1 MREYFKKIPVL
12 VWVTNIISSI
22 KIIIQYSIGINV
34 KTQDE
39 RANPSDAEWEN
50 NPWAIVFKKRSDFA
64 KSYTHNKN
72 VLDLCCGTGWT
83 TFEIGKIANQV
94 IGVDYSDEAL
104 EIARRKYGG
113 NNITYKKMNALA
125 LEFSPESFD
134 SVVSMEAIEHFTQQD
149 GKKFISEAYR
159 VLKKRGIFLGSTP
172 QVENRNPINLL
183 ALKKIDPFHL
193 YLYSEKILEN
203 ILLEIF
209 NEVEV
214 IPQKEGWLLFIAR
227 K

>member
-1 MREYFKKIPVL
+1 
-12 VWVTNIISSI
+12 
-22 KIIIQYSIGINV
+22 
-34 KTQDE
+34 
-39 RANPSDAEWEN
+39 
-50 NPWAIVFKKRSDFA
+50 
-64 KSYTHNKN
+64 
-72 VLDLCCGTGWT
+72 
-83 TFEIGKIANQV
+83 
-94 IGVDYSDEAL
+94 
-104 EIARRKYGG
+104 
-113 NNITYKKMNALA
+113 MNALA

-149 GKKFISEAYR
+149 GKKFVSEAYR
-159 VLKKRGIFLGSTP
+159 VLKNKGIFIGSTP

-203 ILLEIF
+203 VLLEIF

-214 IPQKEGWLLFIAR
+214 IPKKEGWLLFIAR

>member
-12 VWVTNIISSI
+12 VWLTNIISSI
-22 KIIIQYSIGINV
+22 KIIIQYTIGINV

-39 RANPSDAEWEN
+39 RANPSDSEWEN
-50 NPWAIVFKKRSDFA
+50 NPWVIVFKKRSDFA
-64 KSYTHNKN
+64 KNYTHNKN

-94 IGVDYSDEAL
+94 IGVDYSDEGL

-125 LEFSPESFD
+125 LEFSTESFD
-134 SVVSMEAIEHFTQQD
+134 SVVSMEAIEHFAQQD

-159 VLKKRGIFLGSTP
+159 VLKKGGIFIGSTP
-172 QVENRNPINLL
+172 QVEDRNPIYLL

>member
-12 VWVTNIISSI
+12 AWLASIISSI

-64 KSYTHNKN
+64 KNYTHNKI

-83 TFEIGKIANQV
+83 TSEIGKIANQV
-94 IGVDYSDEAL
+94 TGVDYSDEAL
-104 EIARRKYGG
+104 AIARRKYGG
-113 NNITYKKMNALA
+113 NNITYKKMNALT
-125 LEFSPESFD
+125 LEFSTESFD
-134 SVVSMEAIEHFTQQD
+134 SVVSMEAIEHFAQQD

-159 VLKKRGIFLGSTP
+159 VLKKGGIFIGSTP
-172 QVENRNPINLL
+172 QVEDRNSINLL

-193 YLYSEKILEN
+193 YLYSEKMLEN